1 MVTVASLIE
10 STISTGQSRSAYGAM
25 LKQVYG
31 PAWSK
36 WLHTDSGKIS
46 EKIAKKKGS
55 MGGQMKV
62 NAITTALPQSAG
74 MSLGEGSLL
83 PMPVHGSYINPR
95 IIARDFYTRL
105 RWTGQSQRAARMG
118 DKAAWARPKQ
128 NDVEDARAQSGLNF
142 ARKLYLGYY
151 DILEVVETYNH
162 GSTINDGTVLEL
174 YDRDTRRSGHTEGG
188 GVVSDYHKFGG
199 HYLREGMVLQSVL
212 KASGLAGS
220 ADTEATSNAL
230 GFKIDS
236 IDLSDLANPS
246 ITVKLAEGSTDT
258 TAVLPDSANELLI
271 PFGSRRDSVTTGDTL
286 DSDFYTFNGVQAV
299 LQGSDFYSHLYGLAK
314 ATYSKLSGVIDR
326 STAANTDVRAYSELR
341 SALMFDRIRNEG
353 SGGKPDCIIVQDAL
367 LRGIVDATEDKRRFA
382 PVQKGEFGYG
392 ALQFTAGDT
401 TTPIIAD
408 WLQVPG
414 QMLFLDSKQWGFYTE
429 SELSPLDDPQTRFV
443 TDKDQ
448 TEITFHMS
456 GNVECMKPHSQG
468 VIDDLGF
475 SAGDTIGTR
484 SV

>member
-1 MVTVASLIE
+1 MVTVADVVE

-36 WLHTDSGKIS
+36 WLHTDSAVLSG
-46 EKIAKKKGS
+46 KIAKKKGS

-74 MSLGEGSLL
+74 ISLGEGSLL
-83 PMPVHGSYINPR
+83 PFPVHGSYLNPR

-128 NDVEDARAQSGLNF
+128 NDIEDARLQSGLNF
-142 ARKLYLGYY
+142 ARKLYLGYH
-151 DILEVVETYNH
+151 DVMDVVSGH
-162 GSTINDGTVLEL
+162 DDGGAGTKLTMF
-174 YDRDTRRSGHTEGG
+174 DRDSRRGGDTAGG
-188 GVVSDYHKFGG
+188 GAVKQYHRFGA
-199 HYLREGMVLQSVL
+199 HYLREGMLIQTVAASAGLGGAPRAGNDEYNKAL
-212 KASGLAGS
+212 KIT
-220 ADTEATSNAL
+220 D
-230 GFKIDS
+230 
-236 IDLSDLANPS
+236 IDLSNLAAPEVIVVPANGGVDGTAADLIADDDY
-246 ITVKLAEGSTDT
+246 I
-258 TAVLPDSANELLI
+258 I
-271 PFGSRRDSVTTGDTL
+271 PFGSRRASMTATEK
-286 DSDFYTFNGVQAV
+286 DSDFFTFNGVQSV
-299 LQGSDFYSHLYGLAK
+299 VCGSDFYSHLYGLSK
-314 ATYSKLSGVIDR
+314 ATHSKLSGVIDR
-326 STAANTDVRAYSELR
+326 NTSDNNLRSYSELR

-353 SGGKPDCIIVQDAL
+353 SGGKPDTIIVQDAL
-367 LRGIVDATEDKRRFA
+367 LRAIVEANEGNRRFA

-392 ALQFTAGDT
+392 QLQFTAGDT
-401 TTPIIAD
+401 TTPIVAD

-414 QMLFLDSKQWGFYTE
+414 QMLFIDSTQWGFYTE

-448 TEITFHMS
+448 TEVTFHMS

-468 VIDDLGF
+468 IIDDLAF
-475 SAGDTIGTR
+475 SGTTSIGTR

>member
-10 STISTGQSRSAYGAM
+10 STISTGQSRTAYGAM

-83 PMPVHGSYINPR
+83 PQPVHGSYINPR

-128 NDVEDARAQSGLNF
+128 NDIEDARAQSGLNF

-151 DILEVVETYNH
+151 DVLDIVQ
-162 GSTINDGTVLEL
+162 GPIPTVGLLEL
-174 YDRDTRRSGHTEGG
+174 FDRDTRRSGQTAGG
-188 GVVSDYHKFGG
+188 GVVTDYHKFGG
-199 HYLREGMVLQSVL
+199 HYLREGMIIQHVSAGGLPGSPSEVSTT
-212 KASGLAGS
+212 ASNGA
-220 ADTEATSNAL
+220 
-230 GFKIDS
+230 KIES

-246 ITVKLAEGSTDT
+246 ITVTMADGTADDTD
-258 TAVLPDSANELLI
+258 VLPNATGDLLI
-271 PFGSRRDSVTTGDTL
+271 PFGSRRDTVTAGDTL
-286 DSDFYTFNGVQAV
+286 DSDFFTFNGVQAV

-367 LRGIVDATEDKRRFA
+367 LRGIVDATDTLRRFA

-443 TDKDQ
+443 TDYDQ

-475 SAGDTIGTR
+475 SAGASIGTR
-484 SV
+484 SVG

>member
-1 MVTVASLIE
+1 MVTVADVVEQS
-10 STISTGQSRSAYGAM
+10 ISTGQSRSAYGAM

-36 WLHTDSGKIS
+36 WLHSDSAVLSG
-46 EKIAKKKGS
+46 KIAKKKGS

-74 MSLGEGSLL
+74 ISLGEGSLL
-83 PMPVHGSYINPR
+83 PLPIHGSYINPR

-128 NDVEDARAQSGLNF
+128 NDIEDARLQSGLNF
-142 ARKLYLGYY
+142 ARKLYLGYF
-151 DILEVVETYNH
+151 DVMDCVDTADNA
-162 GSTINDGTVLEL
+162 GTGTKLIMF
-174 YDRDTRRSGHTEGG
+174 DRDKRRSGDTAGG
-188 GVVSDYHKFGG
+188 GTVKQYHRFGA
-199 HYLREGMVLQSVL
+199 HYLREGMIVQTVA
-212 KASGLAGS
+212 ASTGLGGACRGS
-220 ADTEATSNAL
+220 GSSFDNAL
-230 GFKIDS
+230 KVLD
-236 IDLSDLANPS
+236 IDLSDLGAPEVILVPAQGTS
-246 ITVKLAEGSTDT
+246 E
-258 TAVLPDSANELLI
+258 TAADAVADDDFII
-271 PFGSRRDSVTTGDTL
+271 PFGSRIDSPTTTEK
-286 DSDFYTFNGVQAV
+286 DSDFFTFNGVQAV
-299 LQGSDFYSHLYGLAK
+299 LQGSDFYSHLYGLSK
-314 ATYSKLSGVIDR
+314 STHSKLSGVIDR
-326 STAANTDVRAYSELR
+326 NTTDNDLRGYSELR

-353 SGGKPDCIIVQDAL
+353 SGGKPDCIVVQDAMI
-367 LRGIVDATEDKRRFA
+367 RAIVDATDTLRRFA

-392 ALQFTAGDT
+392 NLQFTAGDT
-401 TTPIIAD
+401 TTPIVAD

-448 TEITFHMS
+448 TEITFHLS

-468 VIDDLGF
+468 IIDDLSF
-475 SAGDTIGTR
+475 AAAGGTSIGTR
-484 SV
+484 AV